1 MNLEI
6 DLSTPNITDEELLAI
21 LTIRIENML
30 EQEKD
35 MLLSLL
41 YRLDVEEKAILK
53 ALQPDIGET
62 AASSLAKL
70 VLKRQKQRWEIK
82 KSTEVGHNDIPKGWE
97 W

>member
-21 LTIRIENML
+21 LTLRIENML
-30 EQEKD
+30 EQETD

-53 ALQPDIGET
+53 ALQPEIGET

-82 KSTEVGHNDIPKGWE
+82 KSTEVDHNDIPKGWE

>member
-6 DLSTPNITDEELLAI
+6 DLSTPNITDEELLAV

-30 EQEKD
+30 EQETD

-53 ALQPDIGET
+53 ALQPEIGET

-82 KSTEVGHNDIPKGWE
+82 KSTEVDHNDIPKGWE

>member
-6 DLSTPNITDEELLAI
+6 DLSTPNITDEELLAV
-21 LTIRIENML
+21 LTVRIENML
-30 EQEKD
+30 EQETD

-53 ALQPDIGET
+53 ALQPEIGET

-82 KSTEVGHNDIPKGWE
+82 KSTEVDHNDIPKGWE

>member
-21 LTIRIENML
+21 LTVRIENML
-30 EQEKD
+30 EQETD

-41 YRLDVEEKAILK
+41 YRLDVEEKASLK
-53 ALQPDIGET
+53 ALQPEIGET

-82 KSTEVGHNDIPKGWE
+82 KSTEVDHNDIPKGWE

>member
-6 DLSTPNITDEELLAI
+6 NLSTPNITDEELLSV
-21 LTIRIENML
+21 LTARIENML
-30 EQEKD
+30 EQETD

-53 ALQPDIGET
+53 ALQPEIGET

-82 KSTEVGHNDIPKGWE
+82 KSTEVDHNDIPKGWE

>member
-21 LTIRIENML
+21 LTVRIENML
-30 EQEKD
+30 EQETD

-53 ALQPDIGET
+53 ALQPEIGET

-70 VLKRQKQRWEIK
+70 VLKRQKPRWEIK
-82 KSTEVGHNDIPKGWE
+82 KSTEVDHNDIPKGWE

>member
-21 LTIRIENML
+21 LTVRIENML
-30 EQEKD
+30 EQETD

-53 ALQPDIGET
+53 ALQPEIGET

-82 KSTEVGHNDIPKGWE
+82 KSTEVDHNDIPKGWE